1 MAKYFDCVY
10 CTIYCILW
18 LFFVSLISLLFYFI
32 SFHFMLLLFCGMI
45 YNKNPYDDG
54 NVDDVLLIVFRL
66 QTLKHINIPTT
77 PLSVS
82 VYTIHAVTT
91 ADACFTLDH
100 RFKWLTQQL
109 YLLFAVNAD
118 NPSDSASKLC
128 NPSGVDVS
136 YSTRHVE
143 ESWHHLM
150 KSEDTAKFKQIAV
163 CNFDFLL
170 AAVSVKHFLIFTDNI
185 YLIS

>member
-1 MAKYFDCVY
+1 MNIQQK
-10 CTIYCILW
+10 
-18 LFFVSLISLLFYFI
+18 
-32 SFHFMLLLFCGMI
+32 
-45 YNKNPYDDG
+45 KN
-54 NVDDVLLIVFRL
+54 IA
-66 QTLKHINIPTT
+66 T
-77 PLSVS
+77 
-82 VYTIHAVTT
+82 
-91 ADACFTLDH
+91 
-100 RFKWLTQQL
+100 
-109 YLLFAVNAD
+109 D

-170 AAVSVKHFLIFTDNI
+170 ASVSVCSFHLHFIFVFAFSNISVLFYMNTYHLMNWYQFRCRRSPFLIQLSQKQTERKKERPCRFVESRQIQYVNGNKDNGWQNTQREKHKDKI
-185 YLIS
+185 LSSRISMRYESTLFLLSSLFAVRCAHCVAEK